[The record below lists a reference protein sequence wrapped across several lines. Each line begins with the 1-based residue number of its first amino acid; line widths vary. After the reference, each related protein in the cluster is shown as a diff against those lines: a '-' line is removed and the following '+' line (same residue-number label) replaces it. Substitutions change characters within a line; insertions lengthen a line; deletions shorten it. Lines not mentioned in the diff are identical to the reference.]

1 MSLFALAKITIKMDK
16 TTEVSDP
23 VKEMLMEKVKD
34 VPDEYVIKFAD
45 VKQAYP
51 DIAEKLKEALFKT
64 KNTLTVKEIKLIV
77 KDMPVTSDK
86 FWLSE
91 VPYNLNAQK
100 KLDKEQVVIQF
111 NFTPEM
117 VREIKTCRPAH
128 SFLTKMF
135 ATKEGGVHP
144 LNNQTFA
151 WARVYKFSDAWVIEE
166 MQSDFIGWDS
176 GFKSMT
182 QEQQKILDSFGEED
196 RKEILAFFKKYFDK
210 WEHTLLASI
219 MQMARNKKAKD
230 LYIFDESVKGGQDT
244 SPSKLKWFYRTVPK
258 HMGMKKENVQIG
270 TKTFEAWKKALAK
283 VN

>member
-1 MSLFALAKITIKMDK
+1 
-16 TTEVSDP
+16 
-23 VKEMLMEKVKD
+23 
-34 VPDEYVIKFAD
+34 
-45 VKQAYP
+45 
-51 DIAEKLKEALFKT
+51 
-64 KNTLTVKEIKLIV
+64 
-77 KDMPVTSDK
+77 
-86 FWLSE
+86 
-91 VPYNLNAQK
+91 
-100 KLDKEQVVIQF
+100 
-111 NFTPEM
+111 
-117 VREIKTCRPAH
+117 
-128 SFLTKMF
+128 
-135 ATKEGGVHP
+135 
-144 LNNQTFA
+144 
-151 WARVYKFSDAWVIEE
+151 